1 MQRGGSTAFVWL
13 IWPCP
18 STRTPALGVRKLTIL
33 VDLSLVIITIYLM
46 LFNIIFFNN
55 VIWRFRFIYMYQPLN
70 QMICRDVSYQHFHI
84 SSSVTG
90 RLVIFINVWNG
101 AQAWIVT
108 KALLS
113 LYWFLLTLNHMFWV
127 HRSILDRWQSLRPSL
142 SPSIS
147 KTNIDNPAC
156 TIFFTLF
163 CFKQC
168 NLNSVFLC
176 IMR

>member
-18 STRTPALGVRKLTIL
+18 STRTPALGVRKFTIL

-101 AQAWIVT
+101 RCSGLNRNKSVVEP
-108 KALLS
+108 LLIFIDS
-113 LYWFLLTLNHMFWV
+113 QPYVLSTQVDSRSMTSSSSKPLSEHFKNK
-127 HRSILDRWQSLRPSL
+127 HR
-142 SPSIS
+142 
-147 KTNIDNPAC
+147 
-156 TIFFTLF
+156 
-163 CFKQC
+163 
-168 NLNSVFLC
+168 
-176 IMR
+176 